1 MTPQTPNP
9 EVLALIVC
17 DQIITDR
24 LTGKQSI
31 IGMFSV
37 IHSPRFPAAHPQL
50 SVFASLTG
58 GHGQVK
64 LMIRIVDV
72 NEARPPL
79 VQGQGEVQFA
89 NPLAIANLALQFH
102 GLMFPEPGDYRVQLL
117 SNGALL
123 REARLRLVKATP
135 RPPGGRSP
143 QPPLGPGP
151 GDVPPEGGPIA

>member
-1 MTPQTPNP
+1 M
-9 EVLALIVC
+9 
-17 DQIITDR
+17 
-24 LTGKQSI
+24 TGKQSL

-37 IHSPRFPAAHPQL
+37 VHSPRFPAAHPQL

-102 GLMFPEPGDYRVQLL
+102 GLTFSRAG
-117 SNGALL
+117 
-123 REARLRLVKATP
+123 RLPRATA
-135 RPPGGRSP
+135 
-143 QPPLGPGP
+143 Q
-151 GDVPPEGGPIA
+151 